1 MSAENRE
8 DPRSAED
15 ALGRGGLRV
24 DGIEKSFGTV
34 KVLHG
39 VHVEVARGEIHALL
53 GANGAGKS
61 TLVKIVTGVLS
72 PDAGAVEI
80 DGVPLDVTSGARAR
94 DAGIAVVFQDPPLFP
109 DLDVGE
115 NIFAGNYPKLSL
127 GLLDRERC
135 YERAGE
141 VLARLGI
148 EIDPHTLVKDLS
160 VAEREFVA
168 IARALEGESRVLL
181 LDEPTAS
188 LTPDEARRLFEVVRN
203 YRDHGGAVMFIS
215 HRLDEVRELADRVT
229 VLRDG
234 RNVLTGRVR
243 DVSRE
248 QIAEEMLGRK
258 LSAAVQANGGGAGGG
273 EAVLSVR
280 GLTLFRQFNNV
291 SFDVRAGEI
300 VLLAGLVGSGR
311 TEVVET
317 LVGLRKEDAG
327 SVMVAGRELRHR
339 DPRRMSRLGVVLVP
353 EDRDAQGLVA
363 GFSGAE
369 NIGMALPGRASRW
382 GFLRRRA
389 ERDIAQQQLNALAA
403 RADATD
409 VDIASLSG
417 GTRQKVVLGKWLA
430 TRPKVLL
437 LDEPTRG
444 VDVGTKADIHAILKR
459 LAQQQHMAV
468 LAVSSDLEEVVQL
481 ADRVLVMR
489 RGRLVAALA
498 GEDMSEQAIL
508 LAASVAEDDRH
519 ATSGAAS

>member
-1 MSAENRE
+1 MRE
-8 DPRSAED
+8 DRD
-15 ALGRGGLRV
+15 APPEAGAVRRGGLLV

-39 VHVEVARGEIHALL
+39 VHVEVPRGEIHALL

-61 TLVKIVTGVLS
+61 TLVKIVTGVLA
-72 PDAGAVEI
+72 PDAGPVEI
-80 DGVPLDVTSGARAR
+80 DGVRLDVSSGEKARE
-94 DAGIAVVFQDPPLFP
+94 AGIAVVFQDPPLFP

-115 NIFAGNYPKLSL
+115 NIFAGRYPEARL

-135 YERAGE
+135 YGRARE
-141 VLARLGI
+141 VLTRLGI

-168 IARALEGESRVLL
+168 IARALEGESHVLM

-203 YRDHGGAVMFIS
+203 YRDHGGAVTFIS
-215 HRLDEVRELADRVT
+215 HRLDEVQELADRVT

-234 RNVLTGRVR
+234 RNVFTGLVR

-248 QIAEEMLGRK
+248 EIAEHMFGRK
-258 LSAAVQANGGGAGGG
+258 LSAAVQDSGDEGGGR
-273 EAVLSVR
+273 EPVLSVS
-280 GLTLFRQFNNV
+280 GLSLFRQFSEV
-291 SFDVRAGEI
+291 SFDLYPGEI
-300 VLLAGLVGSGR
+300 VVLAGLVGSGR

-317 LVGLRKEDAG
+317 LVGLRKEDGG
-327 SVMVAGRELRHR
+327 SVTVAGRALRHR
-339 DPRRMSRLGVVLVP
+339 NPRRMAGLGVVLVP
-353 EDRDAQGLVA
+353 EDRDVQGLVG
-363 GFSGAE
+363 GFSTAE
-369 NIGMALPGRASRW
+369 NIGMAAPGRSSRW

-389 ERDIAQQQLNALAA
+389 ERDIAEQQLRALNA
-403 RADATD
+403 RADAADLD
-409 VDIASLSG
+409 VTSLSG
-417 GTRQKVVLGKWLA
+417 GTRQKVVVGKWLA

-444 VDVGTKADIHAILKR
+444 VDVGTKAEIHAILKR
-459 LAQQQHMAV
+459 LARGQRIAV

-489 RGRLVAALA
+489 RGRLAASFA
-498 GEDMSEQAIL
+498 RRDMSEQAIL
-508 LAASVAEDDRH
+508 SAASVAEDDRRV
-519 ATSGAAS
+519 TPAARA

>member
-1 MSAENRE
+1 M
-8 DPRSAED
+8 PAED
-15 ALGRGGLRV
+15 HEGARPDASAVRRGGLLV

-39 VHVEVARGEIHALL
+39 VNVEVARGEIHALL

-72 PDAGAVEI
+72 PDAGAIEI
-80 DGVPLDVTSGARAR
+80 DGVRVDVSSGAKAR
-94 DAGIAVVFQDPPLFP
+94 QAGIAVVFQDPPLFP

-115 NIFAGNYPKLSL
+115 NIFAGHYPKARL
-127 GLLDRERC
+127 GLLDRQQC
-135 YERAGE
+135 YTRARE
-141 VLARLGI
+141 VLTRLGI
-148 EIDPHTLVKDLS
+148 EIDPHTPVKDLS

-168 IARALEGESRVLL
+168 IARALEGESRVLM

-203 YRDHGGAVMFIS
+203 YRDHGGAVTFIS
-215 HRLDEVRELADRVT
+215 HRLDEVQELADRVT

-234 RNVLTGRVR
+234 RNVFTGRVR

-248 QIAEEMLGRK
+248 QIAEHMFGRK
-258 LSAAVQANGGGAGGG
+258 LSAAVQENGGGGGRR
-273 EAVLSVR
+273 EAALSVR
-280 GLTLFRQFNNV
+280 GLSLFRQFSDI
-291 SFDVRAGEI
+291 SFDVRPGEI
-300 VLLAGLVGSGR
+300 VVLAGLVGSGR

-317 LVGLRKEDAG
+317 VVGLRKEDAG
-327 SVMVAGRELRHR
+327 SVIVAGREHRHR
-339 DPRRMSRLGVVLVP
+339 DPRRMARVGVVLVP
-353 EDRDAQGLVA
+353 EDRDVQGLVG
-363 GFSGAE
+363 GFSSAE
-369 NIGMALPGRASRW
+369 NIGMATPGRSSRF

-389 ERDIAQQQLNALAA
+389 EREIAQQQLSALAA
-403 RADATD
+403 RADAAD
-409 VDIASLSG
+409 VDVTSLSG
-417 GTRQKVVLGKWLA
+417 GTRQKVVVGKWLA

-444 VDVGTKADIHAILKR
+444 VDVGTKAEIHAILKR
-459 LAQQQHMAV
+459 LARGQHIAV

-498 GEDMSEQAIL
+498 GRDMSEHAIL
-508 LAASVAEDDRH
+508 SAASIAESDRLAAPV
-519 ATSGAAS
+519 

>member
-1 MSAENRE
+1 MSVE
-8 DPRSAED
+8 DRRRAPPA
-15 ALGRGGLRV
+15 AGVAGRGGLRV
-24 DGIEKSFGTV
+24 DGIEKSFGPV

-80 DGVPLDVTSGARAR
+80 DGVRLDMSSGAKARA
-94 DAGIAVVFQDPPLFP
+94 AGIAVVFQDPPLFP

-115 NIFAGNYPKLSL
+115 NIFAGYYPKARL

-135 YERAGE
+135 YARAQE
-141 VLARLGI
+141 VLTRLGI
-148 EIDPHTLVKDLS
+148 EIDPRTLVKDLS

-168 IARALEGESRVLL
+168 IARALEAESRVLM

-188 LTPDEARRLFEVVRN
+188 LTPDEGRRLFEVVRN

-215 HRLDEVRELADRVT
+215 HRLDEVQELADRVT

-234 RNVLTGRVR
+234 RNVFTGLAR
-243 DVSRE
+243 DVTRD
-248 QIAEEMLGRK
+248 QITESMFGRK
-258 LSAAVQANGGGAGGG
+258 LSAAVRGRGGG
-273 EAVLSVR
+273 EGGRETVLSVR
-280 GLTLFRQFNNV
+280 GLSLFRQFSDV
-291 SFDVRAGEI
+291 SFDLHPGEI
-300 VLLAGLVGSGR
+300 VVLAGLVGSGR

-317 LVGLRKEDAG
+317 VVGLREEDAG
-327 SVMVAGRELRHR
+327 SVIVAGRELHHR
-339 DPRRMSRLGVVLVP
+339 EPRRMSRLGVVLVP
-353 EDRDAQGLVA
+353 EDRDVQGLVG

-369 NIGMALPGRASRW
+369 NIGMAVPGRSSRW
-382 GFLRRRA
+382 GFLQRRA
-389 ERDIAQQQLNALAA
+389 ERDIAQQQLSALAA
-403 RADATD
+403 RADAAD
-409 VDIASLSG
+409 VDVTSLSG
-417 GTRQKVVLGKWLA
+417 GTRQKVVVGKWLA
-430 TRPKVLL
+430 TRPRVLL

-444 VDVGTKADIHAILKR
+444 VDVGTKAEIHAILKR
-459 LAQQQHMAV
+459 FAREQHMAV

-498 GEDMSEQAIL
+498 GRDMSEQAIL
-508 LAASVAEDDRH
+508 SAASVAEDDRH
-519 ATSGAAS
+519 ATPTSSF